1 MMMIMMTDHDYDGHE
16 GEIMIITPG
25 LRAEIKY
32 IFTYTFLKSKYR
44 FVLIH

>member
-1 MMMIMMTDHDYDGHE
+1 MMTDHDYDGHG

-32 IFTYTFLKSKYR
+32 ILHIYIYIFEKQ
-44 FVLIH
+44 I